1 MTGLLEIREKIK
13 FLYSRYEI
21 FILPVIKF
29 LLAFLVLNTLNGQMG
44 YMTRLDNIAIVL
56 IVALMCSFL
65 PTGCIILFATLFS
78 LLHMYALSME
88 VALVGLCVYLVMF

>member
-1 MTGLLEIREKIK
+1 MSVPGQKGKMAFLEDGMTGLLEIREKVK

-29 LLAFLVLNTLNGQMG
+29 LLAFLVLNTLNGRMG

-65 PTGCIILFATLFS
+65 PTEIGRA
-78 LLHMYALSME
+78 H
-88 VALVGLCVYLVMF
+88 V